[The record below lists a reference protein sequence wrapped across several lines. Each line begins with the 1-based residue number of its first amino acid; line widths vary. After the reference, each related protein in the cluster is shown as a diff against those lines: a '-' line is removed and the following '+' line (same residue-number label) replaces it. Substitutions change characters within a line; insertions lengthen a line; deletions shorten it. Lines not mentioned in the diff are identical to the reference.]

1 MPKSNLKFYLS
12 WTLATTI
19 GELVGFAVP
28 TIIGLIAVA
37 LKVSDIMM
45 VPVMAV
51 AGMGE
56 GACFSFAQWLVLR
69 KYIKNI
75 EKQWILYTAIAAG
88 LAWIIGMLP
97 SSLGDPSKLPIQILV
112 PAITIL
118 GIFFLLSI
126 GTAQWLVLK
135 KHVQKA
141 GWWITANAIAWP
153 LGVATTFIP
162 ITLVPD
168 GAPIG
173 LWIAAGITGGI
184 MMGATVGAITGW
196 FLVKLLPNLKESA

>member
-1 MPKSNLKFYLS
+1 MAKKDLHLWLS

-28 TIIGLIAVA
+28 TIAGLAAAA
-37 LKVSDIMM
+37 LKISDIMII
-45 VPVMAV
+45 PIMAV

-97 SSLGDPSKLPIQILV
+97 SSLGDPTKIPITILV
-112 PAITIL
+112 PTVLFLA
-118 GIFFLLSI
+118 IFFLLSI
-126 GTAQWLVLK
+126 GTAQWLVLR

-141 GWWITANAIAWP
+141 GWWIMANAIAWP

-162 ITLVPD
+162 ISLVPD

-196 FLVKLLPNLKESA
+196 FLVKLLSAYKEAA